1 MGIHERDPCRL
12 TWAISGDFRLVVLG
26 ILLYSCV
33 LRTKTRSK
41 IAPWQVQR
49 SFDRRICAKAMKS
62 PQTIRRLL
70 ARALKMHRCKS
81 VGQNRHVSLPCMPR
95 KRSAARMLSLRPDK
109 RSRRDGGHA
118 PPQRHLERSAATT
131 KEGVNGGKRAGERSE
146 RESVVPRQKKEGS
159 TGRKRV
165 KRKRLPVVVPV
176 KIKIP
181 VASADMRRHSD
192 TLRGAQRRRKRGL
205 RGENRISVSEFC
217 CLPVLIC
224 LPVRQHLTQRPQSA
238 PNTPH

>member
-1 MGIHERDPCRL
+1 MYPFHVCLASVCAVRMLSLRQNKDPSFPGHAPGKDTLRAANAATKEGVNGGENRGIHERDPCRL

-95 KRSAARMLSLRPDK
+95 KRSAARMLSLRPNK

-118 PPQRHLERSAATT
+118 PPQRHLKSRERGDES
-131 KEGVNGGKRAGERSE
+131 GGQR
-146 RESVVPRQKKEGS
+146 
-159 TGRKRV
+159 GRKRTNEPREV
-165 KRKRLPVVVPV
+165 RVFAPPSKNH
-176 KIKIP
+176 KINDITP
-181 VASADMRRHSD
+181 IGGS
-192 TLRGAQRRRKRGL
+192 
-205 RGENRISVSEFC
+205 
-217 CLPVLIC
+217 
-224 LPVRQHLTQRPQSA
+224 QSSW
-238 PNTPH
+238 NSTG

>member
-49 SFDRRICAKAMKS
+49 SFARRICAKAMKS

-95 KRSAARMLSLRPDK
+95 KRSAARMLSLRQNKRSVFSRTCAGKRHLKSRERGDRKGVNGGKREGERSERESVVTRLNLSLRPNK
-109 RSRRDGGHA
+109 RSRRVGGHA

-131 KEGVNGGKRAGERSE
+131 KEGVNGGENGLSE
-146 RESVVPRQKKEGS
+146 AITRCRPRLNLSSRHQSINDITPIGSSQSSWNS
-159 TGRKRV
+159 TG
-165 KRKRLPVVVPV
+165 
-176 KIKIP
+176 
-181 VASADMRRHSD
+181 
-192 TLRGAQRRRKRGL
+192 
-205 RGENRISVSEFC
+205 
-217 CLPVLIC
+217 
-224 LPVRQHLTQRPQSA
+224 
-238 PNTPH
+238 